1 MGDGFYQA
9 LAHPIRREIIR
20 LLKWSDLSAGEIAN
34 NFNISKPSISRH
46 LEVLKNTEIIV
57 GTRKGNQIIYSLNVS
72 ILQEMLVEIIELL
85 DLLNSKEGI
94 ICHSKIKKYLIFLLS
109 ILAFYTSIFVNNNVV
124 SIGCT
129 LILIVISSIIYH
141 KNIEEFTDLAEDN
154 PKNSYY

>member
-94 ICHSKIKKYLIFLLS
+94 ICHSKIK
-109 ILAFYTSIFVNNNVV
+109 
-124 SIGCT
+124 
-129 LILIVISSIIYH
+129 
-141 KNIEEFTDLAEDN
+141 NI
-154 PKNSYY
+154 

>member
-57 GTRKGNQIIYSLNVS
+57 GTLHYLPFFSHFSLLFYSLFS
-72 ILQEMLVEIIELL
+72 
-85 DLLNSKEGI
+85 
-94 ICHSKIKKYLIFLLS
+94 F
-109 ILAFYTSIFVNNNVV
+109 
-124 SIGCT
+124 
-129 LILIVISSIIYH
+129 
-141 KNIEEFTDLAEDN
+141 
-154 PKNSYY
+154 